1 MKISIYIRVST
12 EDQVREGYSLE
23 VQREYLTNFA
33 KQQGYEVFE
42 VYADEGISAGTTN
55 RPALQKLLKDAQ
67 QKKFDLVLV
76 YKIDRFSRRLKDLL
90 VLVDKL
96 EACGVGFK
104 SATEPFDTTT
114 SAGKLM
120 FQQLGSFAEFERNRH
135 SERVTP
141 GMLKSVQN
149 GNWQGSR
156 YTPFGYSYTR
166 GTKTLELDKREAKV
180 VKLIFRKYL
189 GGNST
194 KEIADYLNKS
204 KHETR
209 VGRYFY
215 AKFIRDILRNRVY
228 IGQIIWNKYHYDK
241 TQKTGKG
248 YKYVKNDPSKVT
260 IAQGRHVPII
270 SKEDFEKVQAIMDS
284 RKTTF
289 RKSKRGIFT
298 FSRLMYCSKCN
309 HRFFGVT
316 NVSNHKTGRLDRWYR
331 CSGRQLHYVRCNA
344 QGLKESVIEN
354 VILSAIND
362 MLESDKLRDNR
373 WLRLTALKKDQGPN
387 LFNADPASIKKALET
402 NQEMQLKLTDLHLKN
417 LISQETFKQKNES
430 LRNEEEGLRVKI
442 AGIELFLEE
451 KEKSEMYLDKVKDFL
466 ASYDSEKKELDVA
479 AKKEILGLLFK
490 KIIIL
495 NGRNARARSRV
506 SPIFF
511 EPFGKIHTKTKFLLS
526 ERRKCDA
533 ILLKPMD
540 EAWGVIYHR
549 LKVVLEFIYKV

>member
-1 MKISIYIRVST
+1 MENNNKMKTSIYIRVST

-23 VQREYLTNFA
+23 VQREYLTNFT
-33 KQQGYEVFE
+33 KQQGCEVFE
-42 VYADEGISAGTTN
+42 VYADEGISAGTTD
-55 RPALQKLLKDAQ
+55 RPALQKLLKDAK

-96 EACGVGFK
+96 ESCGVGFK
-104 SATEPFDTTT
+104 FATEPFDTTT

-156 YTPFGYSYTR
+156 YIPFGYSYTR
-166 GTKTLELDKREAKV
+166 GTKTLELNKKEAKV

-189 GGNST
+189 GGNSI

-204 KHETR
+204 KHKTR

-228 IGQIIWNKYHYDK
+228 IGQLVWNKYRYDK

-248 YKYVKNDPSKVT
+248 YKHVKNDPSKVT
-260 IAQGRHVPII
+260 IAEGRHVPII
-270 SKEDFEKVQAIMDS
+270 LKEDFDKVQAIMDS
-284 RKTTF
+284 RKTPF
-289 RKSKRGIFT
+289 RKSKRGVFT
-298 FSRLMYCSKCN
+298 FSRLMYCESCN
-309 HRFFGVT
+309 HRFYGVT
-316 NVSNHKTGRLDRWYR
+316 NVSNHKTGELDRWYR
-331 CSGRQLHYVRCNA
+331 CSGRQFHYVKCNA
-344 QGLKESVIEN
+344 PGLKESVIEN
-354 VILSAIND
+354 VILAAINN

-373 WLRLTALKKDQGPN
+373 WLRLTALKKEQEPN
-387 LFNADPASIKKALET
+387 LFNADPASIKKGLKI
-402 NQEMQLKLTDLHLKN
+402 NQDMQIKLTDLHLKN

-430 LRNEEEGLRVKI
+430 LRSEEEELRTKI
-442 AGIELFLEE
+442 AGIELSLED

-479 AKKEILGLLFK
+479 TKKQIMGLLFK
-490 KIIIL
+490 KIIIM
-495 NGRNARARSRV
+495 NGRNARTRARV

-511 EPFGKIHTKTKFLLS
+511 EPFGKIQTKTTFLLS
-526 ERRKCDA
+526 EREKCAD
-533 ILLKPMD
+533 ISLKLT
-540 EAWGVIYHR
+540 AVR
-549 LKVVLEFIYKV
+549 